1 MSAEE
6 ALSHISMVD
15 QDVFLFNDTVRN
27 NIRYARENATDEE
40 IEKACRMANCHDFI
54 SGLPSGYD
62 TLIGENGNNLSG
74 GEKQRISI
82 ARAILRD
89 SPVVLLDE
97 VTSSLDIEN
106 ELLVKKAVSNLLSVK
121 KTVVMIAHTLSIIEK
136 ADRILVL
143 DKGQVTEAGTHAEL
157 IAKDGKY
164 RQMCEASKMI

>member
-1 MSAEE
+1 
-6 ALSHISMVD
+6 MVD
-15 QDVFLFNDTVRN
+15 QDVFLFNDTVKN

-40 IEKACRMANCHDFI
+40 IEEACRMANCHGFI

-89 SPVVLLDE
+89 SPIVLLDE

-106 ELLVKKAVSNLLSVK
+106 ELLVKKAIMNLLSVK
-121 KTVVMIAHTLSIIEK
+121 KTVVMIAHTLSIVEK

-143 DKGQVTEAGTHAEL
+143 DNGQVKEAGTHDEL

-164 RQMCEASKMI
+164 RQMWEASKQI